1 MVVWSFHEF
10 KFIGN
15 QHWTNKNTRSTCL
28 KWVASFTLTISW
40 HVFTT
45 FSAATYYW
53 ANHFN
58 QHIYTWLHG
67 KHGKCNSEYSCQGL
81 HAVAKI
87 RMLHNPFI
95 SDKLSIA
102 LLSYFEFSPFHLLV
116 SDRVRLRPF
125 SFEPSGNKH
134 CSMQMLGLF
143 PDRLAEQLLPSR
155 QTAFQP

>member
-15 QHWTNKNTRSTCL
+15 QHWTNKNTRTTCL
-28 KWVASFTLTISW
+28 KWVASFTLTISR

-58 QHIYTWLHG
+58 QHIHTWLHG

-87 RMLHNPFI
+87 RMLHNPCI
-95 SDKLSIA
+95 SDILSLT
-102 LLSYFEFSPFHLLV
+102 LLANVRTDLWGSRLFSDN
-116 SDRVRLRPF
+116 SF
-125 SFEPSGNKH
+125 SNNRIFT
-134 CSMQMLGLF
+134 
-143 PDRLAEQLLPSR
+143 EQLKKK
-155 QTAFQP
+155 